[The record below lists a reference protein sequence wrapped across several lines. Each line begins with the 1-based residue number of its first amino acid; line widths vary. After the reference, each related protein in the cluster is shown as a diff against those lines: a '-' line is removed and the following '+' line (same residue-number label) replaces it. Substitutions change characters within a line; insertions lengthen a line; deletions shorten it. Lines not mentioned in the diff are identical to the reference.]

1 MIEVTAHVLN
11 ELYSRR
17 LSEFPRPFLMFR
29 GDLAVPFDK
38 WLKMSGN
45 AWRDKRAL
53 LPHCL
58 GTKGL
63 ETQRLTVEGASS
75 FDRVIKVSE
84 VHFNTKKWWQNGKQS
99 EIFVMSKTDGARL
112 GHYLRIK

>member
-58 GTKGL
+58 GTDG
-63 ETQRLTVEGASS
+63 QRCLHLK
-75 FDRVIKVSE
+75 I
-84 VHFNTKKWWQNGKQS
+84 
-99 EIFVMSKTDGARL
+99 M
-112 GHYLRIK
+112 LR